1 MARYFFHVTDGKVSI
16 DADGVELAGID
27 EVRREAI
34 RAAGEMLAS
43 GEASG
48 MLDGHSW
55 NMTVADEDSKTV
67 MTLCFKI
74 EAYS

>member
-1 MARYFFHVTDGKVSI
+1 MLRYFFHVMDGKVSI
-16 DADGVELAGID
+16 DTDGVELAGLTKCAVKPL
-27 EVRREAI
+27 ERPA
-34 RAAGEMLAS
+34 LAS

-67 MTLCFKI
+67 TTLCFKI

>member
-1 MARYFFHVTDGKVSI
+1 MDGRVLL
-16 DADGVELAGID
+16 DQDGTELAGPD
-27 EVRREAI
+27 EVRHEAI
-34 RAAGEMLAS
+34 RAAGEMLAN

-67 MTLCFKI
+67 MTLCIKI